1 MGFDQ
6 VEIVLRP
13 TSIEEAWTQLMER
26 GDAARFM
33 GGGIDLAL
41 FAPRSV
47 KTLIDLADVPL
58 SGIDEDSSGL
68 RIGATTTMTEAIE
81 SPQLSSYAK
90 GFLRDVLRQVAA
102 PLQRNLATFG
112 GTLASGHPWSDVV
125 PALLILDAEL
135 TIYDGSER
143 RLSLESFYG
152 ERAASG
158 RSLIR
163 AIHLPPIPEGGRGAF
178 VSFTRTAFDVG
189 MLNVACFGSVADRRW
204 ASVRIAVGGTPGL
217 GTRLRS
223 VETLLTDQAPSEEGI
238 SQAAEAAS
246 AAIDARDDRR
256 ASASYRRKLTARL
269 VARCLRE
276 IGGLSKGGAR

>member
-1 MGFDQ
+1 MHHQ
-6 VEIVLRP
+6 MESIERP
-13 TSIEEAWTQLMER
+13 TSLQGAWDRKAEGKEAV
-26 GDAARFM
+26 RFL
-33 GGGIDLAL
+33 GGGIDLQLYSPATV
-41 FAPRSV
+41 R
-47 KTLIDLADVPL
+47 TLVDL
-58 SGIDEDSSGL
+58 SGLGL
-68 RIGATTTMTEAIE
+68 AFIQREEGLVLGATTTMTEAIE